1 MLALFA
7 ATTAFALLQIKSI
20 DRDTT
25 SALDA
30 YAEIGNRAVDM
41 RKAIDD
47 IYLNSLLAVL
57 VLDPQDLTYYKGQI
71 ESSHARY
78 VATKTELLERS
89 HGGSDIPGLAEI
101 LKTVTQAEQ
110 VFPELQQAIAR
121 RVAAAESL
129 EEFDQL
135 KYDEILVSNMF
146 HSVKKNVDIW
156 FEAVNGA
163 VVTTVSWAQAR
174 KTRVAVNAQL
184 AMTVQVAASVA
195 AILIGMLAAWAIARG
210 VSRPIQDSVKVAER
224 IAGGQLATPIARGG
238 AMRPARCCTRSRA
251 CSPACTSWSARSA
264 TVPRPLS

>member
-7 ATTAFALLQIKSI
+7 ATTAFALLQIESI

-25 SALDA
+25 SALGA

-224 IAGGQLATPIARGG
+224 IAGGQLATPIPRGG